1 MAGRLNADILSEGIV
16 LTGPDGTP
24 VCEIDGLLK
33 AKNEDKF
40 FLVESKMTV
49 QVITAVVTVTA
60 SVLGL
65 TTLFYLGW
73 FCLQESHL
81 SIPANNLS
89 LCIIYKSQL
98 PSTAPSLLSSNCSLV
113 MAGELF
119 HEKTRKL
126 AKATGLH
133 VAYPDGS
140 EFAIVAP
147 SDQPCSPVLL
157 GK

>member
-1 MAGRLNADILSEGIV
+1 MAERLNADILSEGIV

-33 AKNEDKF
+33 AKDEKKF

-49 QVITAVVTVTA
+49 QVITAVVTA

-73 FCLQESHL
+73 FCLQVSHL
-81 SIPANNLS
+81 AIPGNNLR
-89 LCIIYKSQL
+89 LCIVHKSQL
-98 PSTAPSLLSSNCSLV
+98 PSTASSLLSSNCSLV

-126 AKATGLH
+126 AKAAGLH

>member
-1 MAGRLNADILSEGIV
+1 MCLLLTTPISPQANLAVAKHLDADILCEGIV

-33 AKNEDKF
+33 AKDEKKF

-49 QVITAVVTVTA
+49 QVITAVVTA
-60 SVLGL
+60 SVLVL

-81 SIPANNLS
+81 SIPANNLR

-98 PSTAPSLLSSNCSLV
+98 PSTASSLLSSNCSLV

-133 VAYPDGS
+133 VAYP
-140 EFAIVAP
+140 
-147 SDQPCSPVLL
+147 
-157 GK
+157 